1 MLVEA
6 SMIKVVLW
14 VLVAACV
21 PALLVGFAGVLPES
35 SSLAGSPAAFRDDL
49 LERTLLIVGDSA
61 VTAVVEELV
70 FRGLLLYGLV
80 WAFRAIDRSAPSASA
95 VFRAAVLQAVAF
107 ALAHVLGLDIS
118 LEASSP
124 VAALQ
129 FFAKFAQAFL
139 FAVCMAYLLLKT
151 ANLIFPILVHFAFN
165 SVYFAP
171 TVLMSGSFPETYLT
185 GSLFDL
191 SIVLISAV
199 ILGIPALRMLIEAKR
214 GESLG
219 LPRCVV

>member
-6 SMIKVVLW
+6 STIKVVLW

-21 PALLVGFAGVLPES
+21 PALLVAFAGVLPES
-35 SSLAGSPAAFRDDL
+35 FSLAGFPAAFRDDL

-70 FRGLLLYGLV
+70 FRGLLLYGSV
-80 WAFRAIDRSAPSASA
+80 WAFRAIDRSAPSASV
-95 VFRAAVLQAVAF
+95 VFRAVVLQAVAF
-107 ALAHVLGLDIS
+107 ALAHVLGLDIPLEGSS
-118 LEASSP
+118 L
-124 VAALQ
+124 VTALQ
-129 FFAKFAQAFL
+129 LLAKLAQTFL

-151 ANLIFPILVHFAFN
+151 ANLLFPILAHFAFD

-171 TVLMSGSFPETYLT
+171 IVLMSGSFPETYLT

-191 SIVLISAV
+191 SIVLMSALL
-199 ILGIPALRMLIEAKR
+199 LGIPALRVLIEAKR